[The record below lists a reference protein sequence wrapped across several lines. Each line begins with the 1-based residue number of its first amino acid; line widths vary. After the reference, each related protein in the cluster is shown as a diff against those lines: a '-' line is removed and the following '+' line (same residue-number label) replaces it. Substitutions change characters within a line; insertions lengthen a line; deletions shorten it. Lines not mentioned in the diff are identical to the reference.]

1 MKVDF
6 AEFVEWWGEQ
16 KKSKAQGFFGSSFM
30 ASFKRKGK
38 KPKKKTKLES
48 ADGVVGTLFVTVI
61 RAQLDNTDG
70 EVPDP
75 YAWAE
80 LKQEGEKSENTYKTR
95 TIEDTENPLCP
106 LPPGAVKRP

>member
-1 MKVDF
+1 
-6 AEFVEWWGEQ
+6 
-16 KKSKAQGFFGSSFM
+16 M

-38 KPKKKTKLES
+38 KPKKKKKLES
-48 ADGVVGTLFVTVI
+48 ADGVVGTLFVTLV
-61 RAQLDNTDG
+61 RAQLDDTDG

-95 TIEDTENPLCP
+95 TIEDTQNPLWEEKAEFDV
-106 LPPGAVKRP
+106 LQGTGTPPTG